1 MSTAPHP
8 EAGSLLLIADESLSA
23 AQLEQAAPVLAQGG
37 VSLHQGPAPSAVP
50 RRLVL
55 FDGRLTP
62 AHAQSLRREPPLL
75 LLASRGPD
83 GRPAAWEVR
92 LLGALLRGVP
102 LLPEG
107 AVVTRHR
114 LWRVVDINVSADA
127 ASAAVRQAR
136 GSRAAAS
143 LVADVVHELGVNALL
158 DAPVD
163 AQGQQRYAHRRTEVS
178 EVAAEDACELAYAV
192 EDGRM
197 WLEVVDR
204 FGGLRPGPFAR
215 ALEGW
220 GGRVQVDASGGG
232 AGLGLRRILEHSET
246 VAVRVAAGRES
257 RVLCVVDLGEAR
269 RRATQP
275 KSLLF
280 CLQ

>member
-1 MSTAPHP
+1 M
-8 EAGSLLLIADESLSA
+8 IADESLA
-23 AQLEQAAPVLAQGG
+23 PALLEQAAPVLTQGG
-37 VSLHQGPAPSAVP
+37 VVFHQEPAPSAAGP

-62 AHAQSLRREPPLL
+62 AHAESLRREPPAL
-75 LLASRGPD
+75 LLASRGPE
-83 GRPAAWEVR
+83 GRPSAWEVR
-92 LLGALLRGVP
+92 LLGALLRGRS

-107 AVVTRHR
+107 AAVTRHR
-114 LWRVVDINVSADA
+114 LQRVADINTTADVA
-127 ASAAVRQAR
+127 AAAVRQAA
-136 GSRAAAS
+136 GSRAAAG

-163 AQGQQRYAHRRTEVS
+163 AKGQQRYAHRRTEVS
-178 EVAAEDACELAYAV
+178 EVADEDACELAYTV
-192 EDGRM
+192 EEGRM

-232 AGLGLRRILEHSET
+232 AGLGLRRILEHSDT

>member
-1 MSTAPHP
+1 MSTAPHL
-8 EAGSLLLIADESLSA
+8 EAGGLLLIADESLSPV
-23 AQLEQAAPVLAQGG
+23 LVEQAAPVLAQGG
-37 VSLHQGPAPSAVP
+37 MALCQGPGSPSGP

-55 FDGRLTP
+55 FDGKLTP
-62 AHAQSLRREPPLL
+62 AHAEALRGEPPAL
-75 LLASRGPD
+75 LLATRASD
-83 GRPAAWEVR
+83 GRPSPWETR
-92 LLGALLRGVP
+92 LLGDLLRGAP
-102 LLPEG
+102 LLPAG
-107 AVVTRHR
+107 ASRHR
-114 LWRVVDINVSADA
+114 LQSVADINATGEA
-127 ASAAVRQAR
+127 AAQAVTQAR
-136 GSRAAAS
+136 GSRTAAA
-143 LVADVVHELGVNALL
+143 LVGDVVHELAANAMW

-163 AQGQQRYAHRRTEVS
+163 AQGQHRYAHRRS
-178 EVAAEDACELAYAV
+178 EVREVAPEDACELSFVV
-192 EDGRM
+192 EEGRM

-215 ALEGW
+215 ALGGW

-232 AGLGLRRILEHSET
+232 AGLGLRRILEHSDV

>member
-1 MSTAPHP
+1 MSTAPHL
-8 EAGSLLLIADESLSA
+8 EADGLLLIADESLPPE
-23 AQLEQAAPVLAQGG
+23 LVEQAAPVLAQGG
-37 VSLHQGPAPSAVP
+37 MALCQGPGSPSGP
-50 RRLVL
+50 RRLLL
-55 FDGRLTP
+55 FDGKLAP
-62 AHAQSLRREPPLL
+62 AHAESLRREPPAL
-75 LLASRGPD
+75 LLATRGAD
-83 GRPAAWEVR
+83 GRPSAWEVR
-92 LLGALLRGVP
+92 LLGDLLRGAP
-102 LLPEG
+102 LLPAG
-107 AVVTRHR
+107 AVRHR
-114 LWRVVDINVSADA
+114 IQSVADISATADA
-127 ASAAVRQAR
+127 AAKAVSQAGGAR
-136 GSRAAAS
+136 TAAS
-143 LVADVVHELGVNALL
+143 LVGDVVHELAANAML

-163 AQGQQRYAHRRTEVS
+163 AQGQHRYAHRRTEVR
-178 EVAAEDACELAYAV
+178 EVASEDACELSYVV
-192 EDGRM
+192 EDRRM

-232 AGLGLRRILEHSET
+232 AGLGLRRILEHSDA
-246 VAVRVAAGRES
+246 VAVRVATGRES